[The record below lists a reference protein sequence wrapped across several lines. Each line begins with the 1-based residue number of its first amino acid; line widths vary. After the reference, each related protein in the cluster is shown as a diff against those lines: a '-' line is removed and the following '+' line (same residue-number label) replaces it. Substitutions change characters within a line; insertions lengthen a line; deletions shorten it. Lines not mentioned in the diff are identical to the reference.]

1 LLLLVISRIILRR
14 KIPNAGVHRG
24 GNMKM
29 IAEYLA
35 DAVKFERMAEDAID
49 PTVKAAFKNQ
59 AEAYRKLAVKRAN
72 ELGVPVPAIPES
84 EKG

>member
-1 LLLLVISRIILRR
+1 
-14 KIPNAGVHRG
+14 
-24 GNMKM
+24 M

-49 PTVKAAFKNQ
+49 PAVKAAFKNQ
-59 AEAYRKLAVKRAN
+59 AGAYRNLAIKRAN

-84 EKG
+84 ERGN